1 MTPLSKHKVNAL
13 GTIALVF
20 LWYVALSLISGCAP
34 YVEYQHL
41 SDPRIANDGYDLACV
56 GLSHDKSGLS
66 LSGGVCSNL
75 APYGGE
81 FLTINARYT
90 IKERQ

>member
-1 MTPLSKHKVNAL
+1 MQNITKEERTAIRCFLAVVIFYGLVSAL
-13 GTIALVF
+13 A
-20 LWYVALSLISGCAP
+20 GCAP

-66 LSGGVCSNL
+66 VSGGVCSNL

-90 IKERQ
+90 LTNR